1 MHAPT
6 NFDQTDRS
14 GTAPALRYDGAG
26 PLTGIPSRNDIV
38 AEFDN
43 GMTVIL
49 QQSLS
54 SKQPIYFMPTEVSDD
69 TSEYVNGIKPF
80 FDVEVPEEM
89 PLSTFKTR
97 LVNIL
102 SNTLKGTSKFGIEN
116 ISAFPLQGY
125 HTEKKLYIRIIT
137 WNQFD
142 RYNALKAVRE
152 VSIRTASDDLTPI
165 YYYRKVAREERL
177 PLSSWALLSN
187 YSYILLEN
195 FYLFQ
200 VSVNNYNSLSD
211 TKYNNPLFS
220 SVLLRDRTLVL
231 TWDIETYSSRKTG
244 EVPNAKYD
252 EDKVF
257 MISPEPGWITIVCG
271 SQIDLLKAF
280 ALCWKLLAPD
290 IHIGF
295 NDSQYDWRFI
305 VEKAN
310 KLGVLEWMFNHMSF
324 KPSSLEKIIK
334 WEYRYNMIKAEKSSL
349 AFYLNE
355 CGLESK
361 MDMPI
366 HRMNK
371 YYERALK
378 EPDSMS
384 AEQMREVAKYCIIDA
399 LSCQRLMVKHN
410 AINEYREV
418 ASVAFLSL
426 FDAHYFAG
434 GMKVCNLLNASAWQ
448 RGILTSMISSQQTET
463 GKYPGAYVFPP
474 VKGLENRRS
483 ITGLDFA
490 SLYPSL
496 IMTYN
501 LSPDKMIL
509 SRERAEQ
516 SGKKLHEISFKFNN
530 QDCLAWSI
538 QHNNIPEEKGLY
550 TIVLEYLSSKQ
561 NEMKKRLA
569 PLKKK
574 KENMDLV
581 IGLMDKGL
589 SLPGAIEQVLANTEE
604 KKRASLSES
613 LHHFI
618 NKKKH
623 EFIAEYDSIC
633 FDCSCL
639 DAKQYALKVYMNTF
653 YGTAGDSKSPFF
665 LRELAGGITLA
676 GQRNIK
682 LVADFVKRKG
692 FEIKYGDTDSLYLV
706 CPEERFQRCDEA
718 YDSGN
723 RISKEE
729 YWSRMVEI
737 SMVEMEKLR
746 DEVNDFLKE
755 DNGSPYLKMA
765 YEEVLF
771 PVVFTGKKKYYGISH
786 ESKLNFNKKLFI
798 RGVEVVKRGQSKH
811 FREVGK
817 KVMGESMRLD
827 NTCTLRQIV
836 EDVLK
841 ETINDISQIDLNGVI
856 KTAVWKPD
864 KNNKSVQ
871 RFISRMRDRHTREE
885 ADAKRLIKRGLTS
898 EPYLYEI
905 LEPDERFEYVVVEND
920 SSDKVRDKMEYP
932 EVVSFQPSSE
942 IVLEA
947 LKKLK
952 DANKAGDN
960 KADDGGV
967 DGDDL
972 DEDEEDE
979 DEMDEDEV
987 SKIRDVLAQKLA
999 EKWIRGARIYA
1010 KKLFDTTY
1018 ANKGEHL
1025 TNNAYYQ
1032 SLLNAL
1038 DKQEESIRLKLS
1050 SLLKEISEVDI
1061 EYRDSMYKLVTKKRH
1076 RAMFLEQYLKSYYL
1090 DEWVPKGPCKLLADF
1105 RNIWYKVVGLEIT
1118 RYRTLSKLQDS
1129 KKDDSSESDIDEI
1142 IELYG

>member
-1 MHAPT
+1 
-6 NFDQTDRS
+6 
-14 GTAPALRYDGAG
+14 
-26 PLTGIPSRNDIV
+26 
-38 AEFDN
+38 
-43 GMTVIL
+43 
-49 QQSLS
+49 
-54 SKQPIYFMPTEVSDD
+54 
-69 TSEYVNGIKPF
+69 
-80 FDVEVPEEM
+80 
-89 PLSTFKTR
+89 
-97 LVNIL
+97 
-102 SNTLKGTSKFGIEN
+102 
-116 ISAFPLQGY
+116 
-125 HTEKKLYIRIIT
+125 
-137 WNQFD
+137 
-142 RYNALKAVRE
+142 
-152 VSIRTASDDLTPI
+152 
-165 YYYRKVAREERL
+165 
-177 PLSSWALLSN
+177 
-187 YSYILLEN
+187 
-195 FYLFQ
+195 
-200 VSVNNYNSLSD
+200 
-211 TKYNNPLFS
+211 
-220 SVLLRDRTLVL
+220 
-231 TWDIETYSSRKTG
+231 
-244 EVPNAKYD
+244 
-252 EDKVF
+252 
-257 MISPEPGWITIVCG
+257 
-271 SQIDLLKAF
+271 
-280 ALCWKLLAPD
+280 
-290 IHIGF
+290 
-295 NDSQYDWRFI
+295 
-305 VEKAN
+305 KAN

-334 WEYRYNMIKAEKSSL
+334 WEYRYNMIKVNDGKFHSKHLKIPGCVAIDVRSCFMGIYSKAEKSSL

-434 GMKVCNLLNASAWQ
+434 GK
-448 RGILTSMISSQQTET
+448 R
-463 GKYPGAYVFPP
+463 
-474 VKGLENRRS
+474 
-483 ITGLDFA
+483 
-490 SLYPSL
+490 
-496 IMTYN
+496 
-501 LSPDKMIL
+501 
-509 SRERAEQ
+509 
-516 SGKKLHEISFKFNN
+516 
-530 QDCLAWSI
+530 
-538 QHNNIPEEKGLY
+538 
-550 TIVLEYLSSKQ
+550 

-569 PLKKK
+569 PLKEK
-574 KENMDLV
+574 KEDMDLV
-581 IGLMDKGL
+581 ISSMGKSL
-589 SLPGAIEQVLANTEE
+589 SLSEAIEQILANAEVE
-604 KKRASLSES
+604 KRNGLTKNLY
-613 LHHFI
+613 HFI
-618 NKKKH
+618 HKEKH

-639 DAKQYALKVYMNTF
+639 DKKQYAF
-653 YGTAGDSKSPFF
+653 
-665 LRELAGGITLA
+665 
-676 GQRNIK
+676 
-682 LVADFVKRKG
+682 
-692 FEIKYGDTDSLYLV
+692 
-706 CPEERFQRCDEA
+706 
-718 YDSGN
+718 
-723 RISKEE
+723 
-729 YWSRMVEI
+729 
-737 SMVEMEKLR
+737 
-746 DEVNDFLKE
+746 KE

-771 PVVFTGKKKYYGISH
+771 PVVFTGKKKYYGIPH
-786 ESKLNFNKKLFI
+786 ESKPNFNKKLFI

-827 NTCTLRQIV
+827 NTRTLRRIV

-905 LEPDERFEYVVVEND
+905 PEPGERFEYVVVEND
-920 SSDKVRDKMEYP
+920 SSDKVGDKMEYP
-932 EVVSFQPSSE
+932 EVVRRLGKKIDISYYLKTVVGLCARFINYDESFQPSSE

-987 SKIRDVLAQKLA
+987 SKIRDALAQKSA
-999 EKWIRGARIYA
+999 EKWIRGYIKSLRDGPKKDKTIISHLWEGACIYA

-1018 ANKGEHL
+1018 ADKGEHL

-1076 RAMFLEQYLKSYYL
+1076 RAMSLEQYLTSYYL
-1090 DEWVPKGPCKLLADF
+1090 DEWVPKGP
-1105 RNIWYKVVGLEIT
+1105 
-1118 RYRTLSKLQDS
+1118 
-1129 KKDDSSESDIDEI
+1129 
-1142 IELYG
+1142 